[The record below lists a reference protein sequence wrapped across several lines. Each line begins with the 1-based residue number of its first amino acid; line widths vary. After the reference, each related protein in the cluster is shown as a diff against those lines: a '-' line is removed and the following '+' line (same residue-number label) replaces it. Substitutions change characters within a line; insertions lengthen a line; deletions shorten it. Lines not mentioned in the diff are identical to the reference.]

1 MWTCLAYKSFGFF
14 WTDKPLVADA
24 IYYALL
30 EAFDSETA
38 VQRTNYSITD
48 PDFLNTIS
56 HYYRFNVN
64 GDVYYTLYP
73 KTFSRSEVSL
83 IQLTISKTI
92 QSCQYSKLQLLNL
105 LLNQ

>member
-1 MWTCLAYKSFGFF
+1 MWTCLTYKSFGFF

-38 VQRTNYSITD
+38 VVRTNYSIID
-48 PDFLNTIS
+48 PDFINTIS
-56 HYYRFNVN
+56 HYDKFNVN

-83 IQLTISKTI
+83 IQITISKTI
-92 QSCQYSKLQLLNL
+92 QLCQFSKLQLLNL